1 MTIYTKLFGT
11 CVFSVPRPVTNK
23 VAKVEATSKK
33 TILRKLS
40 DDQRFV
46 DNRQIVDIPM
56 DDDVTYQ
63 WKFMKVQTPA
73 ATENE
78 PRYISLAYSIN
89 PQDLPTSLPDGCL
102 LLYDGVVHCLPH
114 DHSFSQPIILSFM
127 LPESVNFSQI
137 TVMYSNT
144 DIGHAT
150 VWRIVDNLELLP
162 GSKNLNNRESSLF
175 QNRPILLDD
184 GRELQLILRHFCIIA
199 ILVDGKSDLLRH
211 KESAACVSED
221 SNEYLITPDFGV
233 SPMSSTDDEDRFT
246 ESRHKPHDFGT
257 CPYTGYVDQHAD
269 FVVNP

>member
-1 MTIYTKLFGT
+1 
-11 CVFSVPRPVTNK
+11 
-23 VAKVEATSKK
+23 
-33 TILRKLS
+33 
-40 DDQRFV
+40 
-46 DNRQIVDIPM
+46 M

-150 VWRIVDNLELLP
+150 TWRIMDNLVP
-162 GSKNLNNRESSLF
+162 GNESLHNCESSFF
-175 QNRPILLDD
+175 QNRAILLEER
-184 GRELQLILRHFCIIA
+184 RELQLILRHFCIFA
-199 ILVDGKSDLLRH
+199 IMVDGKKEQAQDMAIDAYLRYAV
-211 KESAACVSED
+211 SSRRYVVNVLVVVGCNADNCVSIIQFD
-221 SNEYLITPDFGV
+221 
-233 SPMSSTDDEDRFT
+233 
-246 ESRHKPHDFGT
+246 
-257 CPYTGYVDQHAD
+257 
-269 FVVNP
+269 